1 MDRKTSTNERIII
14 SMNRY
19 ITYNP
24 NNASINPNTINSNTL

>member
-1 MDRKTSTNERIII
+1 MDRKTSTNEKIII

-24 NNASINPNTINSNTL
+24 KNASIIPNIINSNTL